1 MKSIALRFSEKFAP
15 PEGTIAAHNAII
27 CEIGHVWYGKLGSAL
42 SDKTASLLMNN
53 EQPRILLIHSGRSNR
68 YWAYI
73 DAVQRSTPPLAE
85 IPAYYRHMVQDFKFW
100 FRIVSIEKAEN
111 DVMQKCKVTSSGET
125 LTFAS
130 KSSMS
135 PYFIIDAP
143 DPSSIDNSEVSNE
156 NED

>member
-15 PEGTIAAHNAII
+15 SEGTIAAHNALIK
-27 CEIGHVWYGKLGSAL
+27 EIGHVWYGKLGSVL
-42 SDKTASLLMNN
+42 SDKTVGLLMSND
-53 EQPRILLIHSGRSNR
+53 QPRILLIHSGKSSR

-73 DAVQRSTPPLAE
+73 DTAQRDIPPVDE
-85 IPAYYRHMVQDFKFW
+85 IPSYYRHMAQDFKFW
-100 FRIVSIEKAEN
+100 FRVIGIEKAES
-111 DVMQKCKVTSSGET
+111 DVMQKCKVASSGET

-143 DPSSIDNSEVSNE
+143 DPMRSDETEVKRWK
-156 NED
+156 

>member
-15 PEGTIAAHNAII
+15 SEGTIAAHDALIK
-27 CEIGHVWYGKLGSAL
+27 EIGHVWYGKLGSVL
-42 SDKTASLLMNN
+42 SDKTVGLLMSND
-53 EQPRILLIHSGRSNR
+53 QPRILLIHSGKSSR

-73 DAVQRSTPPLAE
+73 DAAQRATPPLDE
-85 IPAYYRHMVQDFKFW
+85 IPSYYRHMAQDFKFW
-100 FRIVSIEKAEN
+100 FRVVDIEKAES
-111 DVMQKCKVTSSGET
+111 DVMQKCKVASSGET

-143 DPSSIDNSEVSNE
+143 DPMRSDETEVK
-156 NED
+156 

>member
-53 EQPRILLIHSGRSNR
+53 EQPRILLNHVAIISWYFGKWWCASL
-68 YWAYI
+68 YSIYI
-73 DAVQRSTPPLAE
+73 SPVPITSSTMNQKDA
-85 IPAYYRHMVQDFKFW
+85 W